1 MPSTIWRGGAR
12 GGTEGAAR
20 PPSASKGRRSIA
32 APGPAGTLLIA
43 AGGGGGNQK
52 PTPAELAAEL
62 DGQPIGHPGATQL
75 VEQGDAAQAD
85 GEADEELE
93 DGFQHARPL
102 C

>member
-1 MPSTIWRGGAR
+1 MLDR
-12 GGTEGAAR
+12 R
-20 PPSASKGRRSIA
+20 PRAYRN
-32 APGPAGTLLIA
+32 APALLIA

>member
-12 GGTEGAAR
+12 GGTEGAADR
-20 PPSASKGRRSIA
+20 SGGRRSIA
-32 APGPAGTLLIA
+32 AHGPVGTLLVA

-52 PTPAELAAEL
+52 PTPAEFAAEL

-75 VEQGDAAQAD
+75 VEQGHAAEAD
-85 GEADEELE
+85 GEADEELK
-93 DGFQHARPL
+93 DGFQHAQPM